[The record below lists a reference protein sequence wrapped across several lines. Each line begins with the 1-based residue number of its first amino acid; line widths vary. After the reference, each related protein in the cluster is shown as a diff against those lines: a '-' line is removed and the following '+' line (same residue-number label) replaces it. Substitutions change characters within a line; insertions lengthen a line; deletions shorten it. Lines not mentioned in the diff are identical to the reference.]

1 MAKRAFCRGT
11 YSCLDRVPHRSSNV
25 QRYFHDLHYR
35 LLGRFLIEGQFQ
47 SFSARSPAF
56 LVLSSQVS
64 WRGRASG
71 ATTRHLIPCTS
82 SNHNLVPWLLRHLA
96 SGAVL
101 PEDPGSTRSIRYP
114 SLVRPRADLFIND
127 SQKVPLSESIP
138 TKFTSMTPTLSTR
151 SILTQQGNATNTNGL
166 LEQDTQVQSHTIGSD
181 MIADIVIDLGSVLLA
196 RSHDTR

>member
-1 MAKRAFCRGT
+1 M
-11 YSCLDRVPHRSSNV
+11 
-25 QRYFHDLHYR
+25 
-35 LLGRFLIEGQFQ
+35 LGRFLIEDHLQ

-56 LVLSSQVS
+56 LVLSSQVR

-71 ATTRHLIPCTS
+71 AMTRHLIPCTS

-96 SGAVL
+96 SRAVL
-101 PEDPGSTRSIRYP
+101 PEDPGSTRSIRYS
-114 SLVRPRADLFIND
+114 SLVRPRAADLFIND

-166 LEQDTQVQSHTIGSD
+166 LEQDTLVQSHPICSH
-181 MIADIVIDLGSVLLA
+181 MIADIVIDLGAVLLA
-196 RSHDTR
+196 RSHDTRWLSCLSNSVPISCTS